1 MARLAAG
8 LLLEADLRPDDRIL
22 VLGPSPDWLPLAL
35 QATQGL
41 AESAQDATVL
51 VTDHLPETL
60 PPKLCRLILIGGA
73 DAMVSA
79 EITLSRPEDW
89 TYPSESSAD

>member
-1 MARLAAG
+1 M
-8 LLLEADLRPDDRIL
+8 
-22 VLGPSPDWLPLAL
+22 LGPSPDWLPLAL

-60 PPKLCRLILIGGA
+60 PHKLCRLILIGGA